1 MMVGANM
8 KERQWFRLNSEQRL
22 KAIYPFPED
31 FRPTVLSGLTLSGLM
46 QKQLWEAY
54 KANDPDMLLPQ
65 TNDMD
70 HHNSLTPGDCD
81 ISHSYDLTT
90 DSDDQDGDRTLI
102 PVSNETQKNERIEKE
117 ILRRLEKGKN
127 KVEEVEET
135 LEDRIVN
142 RMEGFFHERM
152 DRLENKIEW
161 LENRVVE
168 MTGLVVNRTG
178 RFANKKVEME
188 GVVAQRMESL
198 RSKMVEV
205 EEGVMDRMEKLTNMI
220 VEMEREPYNKVEEG
234 LISNN
239 PNLVSPPKHRRV
251 SSCDW

>member
-8 KERQWFRLNSEQRL
+8 KERQWLRLNIEHRL
-22 KAIYPFPED
+22 KATHAFPEN
-31 FRPTVLSGLTLSGLM
+31 FQPPLLSGLTLSGLVE
-46 QKQLWEAY
+46 KQLWEAY
-54 KANDPDMLLPQ
+54 KADDPDMLLPQ
-65 TNDMD
+65 TNETD

-90 DSDDQDGDRTLI
+90 DSDDEDGDRRLI
-102 PVSNETQKNERIEKE
+102 HVSNVTQKNDRIEKE

-152 DRLENKIEW
+152 GRLENKIEW

-168 MTGLVVNRTG
+168 MTGMVVNRKES
-178 RFANKKVEME
+178 FANKKVEME

-220 VEMEREPYNKVEEG
+220 VEMERVPYNKVEVG

-239 PNLVSPPKHRRV
+239 PNLVSPPKHQRV